1 MGRICQL
8 NKEHITN
15 TDMNELTTILPSN
28 VVVSAVFENMRNAN
42 NLTWSDLF
50 PISAQQSIS
59 AIVWDD
65 IQYAIA
71 QGQIPVEQ
79 QPAKALRIQWAL
91 ATEQVERK
99 YARQKAVIAKL
110 AQFFAGYGI
119 KMMILKGYGL
129 SLNYPV
135 PNHRPCSDIDI
146 WLFEEQKTADGTI
159 KRYSVQQKA
168 DNLLREHFNID
179 VDEDKHHHTVFYVD
193 GVMVENH
200 YDFLNIHA
208 HRSNRVIEARLQAL
222 TQQDMEK
229 IEVNGNAV
237 YLPSPDFHAL
247 FMLRHSAS
255 HFAAE
260 RIVIRHL
267 LDWRYFV
274 EKYTT
279 KIDWEELHKIAE
291 QMNMHCFLNC
301 MNAICIDKLGLP
313 SNVVPE
319 FERDKV
325 LEDRVWNEILHP
337 EFAQE
342 KPKHAGYLKSWS
354 YMFRRWWANRW
365 KHRIVYNEGLA
376 STFIVQVW
384 SHLLK
389 PKSLKM

>member
-1 MGRICQL
+1 
-8 NKEHITN
+8 
-15 TDMNELTTILPSN
+15 MNELTTILPSN
-28 VVVSAVFENMRNAN
+28 AVVSAVFENICKTNHVDWSGLNA
-42 NLTWSDLF
+42 
-50 PISAQQSIS
+50 ISAQQNIS
-59 AIVWDD
+59 AIVWDN
-65 IQYAIA
+65 IQQAIA
-71 QGQIPVEQ
+71 DELIPIEQ
-79 QPAKALRIQWAL
+79 QPTKAQKIQWAL

-110 AQFFAGYGI
+110 ARFFAEHDI

-135 PNHRPCSDIDI
+135 PNHRQCSDIDI
-146 WLFEEQKTADGTI
+146 WLFEEHQAPDGQI
-159 KRYSVQQKA
+159 NRLSAQQKA

-179 VDEDKHHHTVFYVD
+179 IDEDKHHHTVFYVD

-222 TQQDMEK
+222 AQQEMEE
-229 IEVNGNAV
+229 IDVEGSAV

-274 EKYTT
+274 EKYAK
-279 KIDWEELHKIAE
+279 KIDWAGLNAIAE
-291 QMNMHCFLNC
+291 QMNMHRFLNC

-313 SNVVPE
+313 SNAVPA
-319 FERDKV
+319 FERDKL
-325 LEDRVWNEILHP
+325 LEERVWNEILQP
-337 EFAQE
+337 EFAEE
-342 KPKHAGYLKSWS
+342 KPKNAGYIKSWS

-365 KHRIVYNEGLA
+365 KHRIVYNEGLVK
-376 STFIVQVW
+376 TFIVQVW

>member
-1 MGRICQL
+1 M
-8 NKEHITN
+8 
-15 TDMNELTTILPSN
+15 LPN
-28 VVVSAVFENMRNAN
+28 QGFDSAVFEGLCMYHSKK
-42 NLTWSDLF
+42 WSE
-50 PISAQQSIS
+50 IYAVSAQQNIS
-59 AIVWDD
+59 AIVWDN
-65 IQYAIA
+65 IQHAMVC
-71 QGQIPVEQ
+71 GQIQMDQ
-79 QPAKALRIQWAL
+79 QPSKAEKIQWAL
-91 ATEQVERK
+91 ASEQVERK

-168 DNLLREHFNID
+168 DKLLHEHFNIEI
-179 VDEDKHHHTVFYVD
+179 DEDKHHHTVFYVD

-229 IEVNGNAV
+229 IVVDGNAV

-267 LDWRYFV
+267 LDWRYFA
-274 EKYTT
+274 
-279 KIDWEELHKIAE
+279 DSQQL
-291 QMNMHCFLNC
+291 
-301 MNAICIDKLGLP
+301 
-313 SNVVPE
+313 
-319 FERDKV
+319 
-325 LEDRVWNEILHP
+325 
-337 EFAQE
+337 
-342 KPKHAGYLKSWS
+342 
-354 YMFRRWWANRW
+354 
-365 KHRIVYNEGLA
+365 
-376 STFIVQVW
+376 
-384 SHLLK
+384 LLK
-389 PKSLKM
+389 LWFLPRS